1 MDKILKVDFWKKL
14 KFTTKTDG
22 MSFINTQPEL
32 LNLFQDLDLKLENCH
47 DNFRVEFFNSF
58 NLPHI
63 LYAKNQFII
72 HSKNT
77 RKTDKIKKY
86 KESAKIEAK
95 VEIVLEEFIEKG
107 LLPSGWEN
115 DQSVCS
121 IYTNLVFTRK
131 IFKIKTSTLELL
143 KITIE
148 NKWKADNDLN
158 LLVSK
163 LDNF

>member
-14 KFTTKTDG
+14 KFATKTDG
-22 MSFINTQPEL
+22 ISFMNTQPEL
-32 LNLFQDLDLKLENCH
+32 LNLYQDLDLKLENCH
-47 DNFRVEFFNSF
+47 DTFRLEFFNSF

-63 LYAKNQFII
+63 FCAKKQFILD
-72 HSKNT
+72 SKNT
-77 RKTDKIKKY
+77 RKTDKIKKD

-115 DQSVCS
+115 DPSVFS
-121 IYTNLVFTRK
+121 IYTNLVLTK
-131 IFKIKTSTLELL
+131 NIFKIKTTTLELL

-148 NKWKADNDLN
+148 NKWKAEHDLN

>member
-14 KFTTKTDG
+14 KFTTKTDCI
-22 MSFINTQPEL
+22 SFMNTQPEL
-32 LNLFQDLDLKLENCH
+32 LNLYQDLDLKLKNCL
-47 DNFRVEFFNSF
+47 DTFRLEFFNSF
-58 NLPHI
+58 NMPHI
-63 LYAKNQFII
+63 SYAKKQFILD
-72 HSKNT
+72 SK
-77 RKTDKIKKY
+77 KD

-115 DQSVCS
+115 DPLVYS
-121 IYTNLVFTRK
+121 IYTNLVLTRK
-131 IFKIKTSTLELL
+131 IFKIKRTILELL

-148 NKWKADNDLN
+148 NKWKAENDLN

-163 LDNF
+163 LDQL